1 MDIRSCKK
9 RKSSKRKM
17 NRWKGIKM
25 MKKENKAS
33 RMKDKRPMKTM
44 RINKRSQK
52 ALDINI
58 YKLKLSSN
66 ISIEY
71 KAPYI
76 DSN

>member
-1 MDIRSCKK
+1 
-9 RKSSKRKM
+9 M